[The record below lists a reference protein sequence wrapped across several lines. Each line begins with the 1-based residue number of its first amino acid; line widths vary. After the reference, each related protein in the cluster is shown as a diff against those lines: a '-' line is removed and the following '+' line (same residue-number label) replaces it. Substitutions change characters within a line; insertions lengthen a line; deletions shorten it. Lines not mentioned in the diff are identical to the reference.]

1 MKSPEKKYVAKRS
14 WRDLYI
20 LRSSKLRDHD
30 SSEIGIKKK
39 RVEHQESFPEICRM
53 SHAMYTN
60 INVQFSHTH
69 AIYFYFHIGKIIP
82 SSDHWK
88 AAYSVSGHLVQ
99 VVEERLR

>member
-1 MKSPEKKYVAKRS
+1 MKSPAKKYVDKRS

-30 SSEIGIKKK
+30 CSEIGIKKK

-60 INVQFSHTH
+60 INVLKVIHMR
-69 AIYFYFHIGKIIP
+69 YIITFILV
-82 SSDHWK
+82 K
-88 AAYSVSGHLVQ
+88 KFGVQ
-99 VVEERLR
+99 VPEKLRILYLGT

>member
-1 MKSPEKKYVAKRS
+1 MKSPAKKYIDKRS

-30 SSEIGIKKK
+30 CSEIGIKKK

-60 INVQFSHTH
+60 INVLKV
-69 AIYFYFHIGKIIP
+69 IYICVLHILHNILLL
-82 SSDHWK
+82 SYWK
-88 AAYSVSGHLVQ
+88 NIF
-99 VVEERLR
+99 

>member
-1 MKSPEKKYVAKRS
+1 MKSPAKKYVDKRS

-39 RVEHQESFPEICRM
+39 GVEHQESFPEICRM

-60 INVQFSHTH
+60 INVLKV
-69 AIYFYFHIGKIIP
+69 IHILHNILLL
-82 SSDHWK
+82 SYW
-88 AAYSVSGHLVQ
+88 
-99 VVEERLR
+99 

>member
-1 MKSPEKKYVAKRS
+1 MKSPAKKYADKRS

-60 INVQFSHTH
+60 INVLKV
-69 AIYFYFHIGKIIP
+69 IHILHNILLL
-82 SSDHWK
+82 SYWK
-88 AAYSVSGHLVQ
+88 NIF
-99 VVEERLR
+99 